1 MMARRVLPRAMDT
14 SFAAETYDTLR
25 AIPFPTLTAR
35 RRSGKRIRSHGPPF
49 FSVMKNEFYDSS
61 F

>member
-1 MMARRVLPRAMDT
+1 MDT

-35 RRSGKRIRSHGPPF
+35 RRSVRQKNQKSWPSF
-49 FSVMKNEFYDSS
+49 FLGDEK
-61 F
+61 